1 MKRKSKYKSKK
12 KKIKK
17 RIRVK
22 TPLKIWY
29 SVSVFWFKLCSRRLT
44 ERTAASWMKKQRSA
58 PKGKPIQIFL
68 STRISSTS
76 ANIYHP
82 NTTLKEPAFNCS
94 FVHKGSVLP
103 QYSYWITPVLLL
115 DYSSTSIEVLQ
126 YSLLDY
132 SSTPIEL
139 LQYSYWITPVLLLDY
154 SSTSIGLL
162 QYSYW
167 ITPVLL
173 LNYSSTCIGYD
184 SSTCIGILYLFTSCL
199 AQLTK
204 IFSYLLAVIL
214 FFHQLISKV
223 SCLLYLQ
230 GFSFAG

>member
-1 MKRKSKYKSKK
+1 MQTESKEKSVYNPICPVKAQSKWNENQNINQK
-12 KKIKK
+12 ANPCKDS
-17 RIRVK
+17 VK
-22 TPLKIWY
+22 NLWY

-44 ERTAASWMKKQRSA
+44 ERNAASWMKKQRSA

-76 ANIYHP
+76 ANIYYP

-139 LQYSYWITPVLLLDY
+139 LQYSYWITPVLLL
-154 SSTSIGLL
+154 
-162 QYSYW
+162 
-167 ITPVLL
+167 
-173 LNYSSTCIGYD
+173 NYSSTCIG
-184 SSTCIGILYLFTSCL
+184 
-199 AQLTK
+199 
-204 IFSYLLAVIL
+204 
-214 FFHQLISKV
+214 
-223 SCLLYLQ
+223 
-230 GFSFAG
+230 